1 MDIEILELCK
11 ENIQPLRKGRKAN
24 QLGLALKAEGNAEIQ
39 TRLLKEREEYEL
51 GIITYDGPDPLLP
64 RLEYITWLEQT
75 YIKHGRE
82 CNLIPLLEDTITVF
96 KDNPKYKQDPRF
108 IDLVVKY
115 VEAQDN
121 AVELFQMV
129 YSQGLGTMCASL
141 YRSWAEVLDQGNDFK
156 RADQVYQLGIA
167 NHAEPV
173 DMLKQAH
180 AQFQLSVGRRMM
192 ITGDLSQPLVDE
204 APERQ
209 ALGKLKKGVGSI
221 RAAHGS
227 AGVLSVKSSSKS
239 SSKKTIPVFQDGE
252 NNYEHLIS
260 VALQKNKLAS
270 IATSSK
276 NNEENTVKPGTW
288 NKGYNRKEVSKMIS
302 MPPTTPSFKVHVDP
316 EAETET
322 PKLVAKTPYNVLK
335 TRKTEMLASS
345 NAKEVF
351 TSSSSAHKP
360 LQANLGVYA
369 GGREFS
375 FEELRAAYY
384 KKQEDIKN
392 SKKEA
397 LAQLQTPAKYLI
409 PLNMPTTPFTMGN
422 TCDECE
428 TPLASMRNLSIS
440 SESKDPH
447 GIQNRNDSPQT
458 DTNEACFKTPFKH
471 PTGFVPITPSLQGID
486 LSEFIETP
494 TPVQPTQPKNNKV
507 FSIFVDEE
515 CSSSTS
521 SKNLLPIIEE
531 NQEGENKTS
540 PKIVK
545 KGFVRKKQLFSED

>member
-11 ENIQPLRKGRKAN
+11 ENIQPLRKGRKVN
-24 QLGLALKAEGNAEIQ
+24 QLGLALKAEGNAELQ

-51 GIITYDGPDPLLP
+51 GIITYDGSDPLVP

-82 CNLIPLLEDTITVF
+82 CNLIPLLEDTITLF

-115 VEAQDN
+115 VEDQEN

-192 ITGDLSQPLVDE
+192 MSGGDLSQPIVE
-204 APERQ
+204 EPQERQ

-221 RAAHGS
+221 RSAHGS
-227 AGVLSVKSSSKS
+227 AGVLSVRSSSKS
-239 SSKKTIPVFQDGE
+239 SSKKPIAVFQDGE

-260 VALQKNKLAS
+260 VALQKNKIGS

-276 NNEENTVKPGTW
+276 NNEENTLKPGTW
-288 NKGYNRKEVSKMIS
+288 NKGYNRKEVSKMLS

-316 EAETET
+316 DAEEET
-322 PKLVAKTPYNVLK
+322 PKLAAKTPSNVLK
-335 TRKTEMLASS
+335 TRKAEMLASS

-351 TSSSSAHKP
+351 TASSSAHKP
-360 LQANLGVYA
+360 LQANLEVYA

-397 LAQLQTPAKYLI
+397 LAQLQTPAKYVI
-409 PLNMPTTPFTMGN
+409 PLNMPNTPFMMGSSH
-422 TCDECE
+422 DECE
-428 TPLASMRNLSIS
+428 TPLPSMRNLSIS
-440 SESKDPH
+440 SDSK
-447 GIQNRNDSPQT
+447 NDRDVQDGSCSPTT
-458 DTNEACFKTPFKH
+458 DSNECFKTPFKH
-471 PTGFVPITPSLQGID
+471 PAGFVPITPSLQGID

-494 TPVQPTQPKNNKV
+494 VAPPQAKNNKV

-515 CSSSTS
+515 CSSSS
-521 SKNLLPIIEE
+521 SSRDLLPIIEE
-531 NQEGENKTS
+531 NQEETRTS
-540 PKIVK
+540 PKIMK
-545 KGFVRKKQLFSED
+545 KGFVRKKQLFSEE

>member
-24 QLGLALKAEGNAEIQ
+24 QLGLALKAEGNAELQ
-39 TRLLKEREEYEL
+39 TRMLKEREEYEL

-115 VEAQDN
+115 VEAQEN

-141 YRSWAEVLDQGNDFK
+141 YRSWAEVLEQGSDFK

-167 NHAEPV
+167 NRAEPV

-192 ITGDLSQPLVDE
+192 MSGGDLSQPAVE
-204 APERQ
+204 EPQERQ

-221 RAAHGS
+221 RTAHGS

-239 SSKKTIPVFQDGE
+239 SSKKPISVFQDGE

-260 VALQKNKLAS
+260 VALQKNKLGS

-276 NNEENTVKPGTW
+276 NNEENTLKPGTW
-288 NKGYNRKEVSKMIS
+288 NKGYNRKEVSKMHL

-316 EAETET
+316 DAETDET
-322 PKLVAKTPYNVLK
+322 PKLAAKTPSNVLK
-335 TRKTEMLASS
+335 TRKAEILASS

-351 TSSSSAHKP
+351 TSSSSTHKP
-360 LQANLGVYA
+360 LQSNLGVYA

-397 LAQLQTPAKYLI
+397 LAQLKTPAKYLI
-409 PLNMPTTPFTMGN
+409 PLNMPSTPLMMGSSH
-422 TCDECE
+422 DECE
-428 TPLASMRNLSIS
+428 TPLPSMRNLSIS
-440 SESKDPH
+440 SDTKESREVQEKCH
-447 GIQNRNDSPQT
+447 SPQAGS
-458 DTNEACFKTPFKH
+458 DEACFKTPFKH
-471 PTGFVPITPSLQGID
+471 PAGFVPITPSLQGID

-494 TPVQPTQPKNNKV
+494 VEPPQPKNNKV

-515 CSSSTS
+515 CSNASSS
-521 SKNLLPIIEE
+521 NNLLPIIEE
-531 NQEGENKTS
+531 NQEVENRTS
-540 PKIVK
+540 PKIIK
-545 KGFVRKKQLFSED
+545 KGFVRKKQLFSEE